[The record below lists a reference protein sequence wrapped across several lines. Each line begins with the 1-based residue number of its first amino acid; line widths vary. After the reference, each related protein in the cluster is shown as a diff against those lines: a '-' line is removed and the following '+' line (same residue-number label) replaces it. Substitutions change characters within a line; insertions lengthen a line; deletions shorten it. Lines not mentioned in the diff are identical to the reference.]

1 MRFPFLPLK
10 SASPVA
16 RANPRKSC
24 ARAGLL
30 LILSL
35 GLTLGASGQAGDSA
49 ARPRIGT
56 RSGLAAT
63 LTGRLTNLRGG
74 RGTCYLALFAGP
86 EGFSRHSE
94 QALRTLHVP
103 VSGPTCV
110 FSFENLPP
118 GSYALAVYH
127 DENGDGKLDT
137 NFLGIPTERY
147 GFSNDARSMM
157 FFPPSFA
164 AARFVVPA
172 AGTAISLRLK

>member
-1 MRFPFLPLK
+1 MRFSFPHLK
-10 SASPVA
+10 LTSLVVRAIPRKA
-16 RANPRKSC
+16 RAG
-24 ARAGLL
+24 AGLL

-35 GLTLGASGQAGDSA
+35 GLTLGAFGQTSDSA
-49 ARPRIGT
+49 ARPRTGAK
-56 RSGLAAT
+56 SGPSTT
-63 LTGRLTNLRGG
+63 LTGQLTNLRGG

-103 VSGPTCV
+103 VSGPTCA

-164 AARFVVPA
+164 AARFVVPTV
-172 AGTAISLRLK
+172 GTAISLRLK